1 MEYLKS
7 FASHTVEKCPHP
19 SFWIS
24 TYRFM
29 STYPMWQGWYLH
41 KRSYTLQLCN
51 PKSLHLSC
59 GHHRW
64 VWQWGRWECWIQ
76 QQILKIILIDF
87 FRLRIGIT
95 TEIGISTDWWSRGVR
110 RFFVLVVRFVISFI
124 LFWFLIF
131 WLGDKLLLR
140 ASGGIFNF
148 VFSAM
153 I

>member
-7 FASHTVEKCPHP
+7 LASHTVEKCPHP
-19 SFWIS
+19 SFWMS

-41 KRSYTLQLCN
+41 KKSCTRQLCN
-51 PKSLHLSC
+51 PKSLRLRC
-59 GHHRW
+59 GHRHW
-64 VWQWGRWECWIQ
+64 VWQWGRWESWVQ
-76 QQILKIILIDF
+76 PQVLEIILVDF
-87 FRLRIGIT
+87 FGLRIGIA
-95 TEIGISTDWWSRGVR
+95 TEIGISTDGWPRWVR
-110 RFFVLVVRFVISFI
+110 RFFVLVVRLVVSFR
-124 LFWFLIF
+124 LFYFSIF